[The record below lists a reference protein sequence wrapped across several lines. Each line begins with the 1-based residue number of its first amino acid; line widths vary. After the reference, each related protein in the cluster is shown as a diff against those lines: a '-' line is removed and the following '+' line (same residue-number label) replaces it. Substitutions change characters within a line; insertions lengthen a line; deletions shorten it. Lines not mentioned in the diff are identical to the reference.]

1 MAKKSSSRKKQYSE
15 AELDAF
21 VREFNPTGFG
31 TGKIL
36 RVFSSELKKQPQS
49 VQDAIQPLYN
59 EYAQT
64 SIDIMGK
71 FSVAKVV
78 HEDTAEMQRLRD
90 EMYLNDVRLM
100 NGILLN
106 GGMPILLA
114 VEKAG
119 AIVHW
124 SNIRHD
130 YIFYPN
136 DVEVLHQKGYNF
148 NEPQNIDGQ
157 QMDFT
162 AYNLNHIQ
170 YCSEQ
175 LGESVQGLLQG
186 LNKTNQ
192 LIARHQELEEQREAE
207 KNAARKRQI
216 KAEMDRINNEY
227 KATMNALYE
236 TQDMANQSVLEFSAA
251 RQRLMKTLELNCLS
265 PENIQKIQDANVG
278 SLLEGVQQNYEVL
291 QRINAYMET
300 TVADNGVRSVPHIAT
315 ASAYTTTPASTL
327 AGAANNMEMFNQIGN
342 IPTAPKLGSSVNMTE
357 DIDQAPT
364 KVQGGHS
371 A

>member
-1 MAKKSSSRKKQYSE
+1 MARRTSSGRRQPTE
-15 AELDAF
+15 AEVDAF

-31 TGKIL
+31 TGRIL
-36 RVFSSELKKQPQS
+36 RVFSSELRKLPQS
-49 VQDAIQPLYN
+49 VQEAIQPLYN
-59 EYAQT
+59 EYAQA
-64 SIDIMGK
+64 SMDIAGRY
-71 FSVAKVV
+71 SVAELV
-78 HEDTAEMQRLRD
+78 HEDKTEMQRLRD

-114 VEKAG
+114 VEREG
-119 AIVHW
+119 AVVHW
-124 SNIRHD
+124 NNIRHD

-207 KNAARKRQI
+207 KNATRRRQI
-216 KAEMDRINNEY
+216 EAEMERINNEY

-251 RQRLMKTLELNCLS
+251 RQRLMKALELNCLS
-265 PENIQKIQDANVG
+265 SENIQKIQNANVG
-278 SLLEGVQQNYEVL
+278 ALLEGVQQNYEVL

-300 TVADNGVRSVPHIAT
+300 TVAENGTRSVPHIAT
-315 ASAYTTTPASTL
+315 AEAYTTTPTATL

>member
-1 MAKKSSSRKKQYSE
+1 MARRTSSGRRQPTE
-15 AELDAF
+15 AEVDAF

-31 TGKIL
+31 TGRIL
-36 RVFSSELKKQPQS
+36 RVFSSELKKLPQS
-49 VQDAIQPLYN
+49 VQEAIQPLYN
-59 EYAQT
+59 EYAQA
-64 SIDIMGK
+64 SMDIAGRY
-71 FSVAKVV
+71 SVAELV
-78 HEDTAEMQRLRD
+78 HEDKAEMQRLRD

-114 VEKAG
+114 VEREG
-119 AIVHW
+119 AVVHW
-124 SNIRHD
+124 NNIRHD

-192 LIARHQELEEQREAE
+192 LIVRHRELEEQREAE
-207 KNAARKRQI
+207 ENATRRRQI
-216 KAEMDRINNEY
+216 EAEMERINNEY

-251 RQRLMKTLELNCLS
+251 RQRLMKALELNCLS
-265 PENIQKIQDANVG
+265 SENIQKIQNANVG
-278 SLLEGVQQNYEVL
+278 ALLEGVQQNYEVL

-300 TVADNGVRSVPHIAT
+300 TVAENGTRSVPHIAT
-315 ASAYTTTPASTL
+315 AEAYTTTPTATL

-342 IPTAPKLGSSVNMTE
+342 IPIAPKIGSTVVMTE
-357 DIDQAPT
+357 DVEPT
-364 KVQGGHS
+364 HAKTQGGHS